1 MISTQEELKH
11 VNNDNQKISSLIAQ
25 QNIDYEERHY
35 NITFQ
40 VCCTQ
45 LIFEVVL
52 YIYLLMIKLVTLNT
66 LAWTKGFES
75 ACCYPK

>member
-1 MISTQEELKH
+1 MISTEEELKH

-40 VCCTQ
+40 VCCIQ

-52 YIYLLMIKLVTLNT
+52 YIYLVMIKLVTLNT
-66 LAWTKGFES
+66 FSMDKRFRKCLLLS
-75 ACCYPK
+75 